1 MTRSHFLTVRLNKVR
16 IKLKGTWLII
26 FPDYTM
32 LLSLLFPD
40 YTMLLSLLFPD
51 YTMLL
56 SIRAKL
62 KIKSQRYRNKKDEN
76 LASPKE

>member
-1 MTRSHFLTVRLNKVR
+1 
-16 IKLKGTWLII
+16 
-26 FPDYTM
+26 M
-32 LLSLLFPD
+32 LLSP
-40 YTMLLSLLFPD
+40 LFPD

-76 LASPKE
+76 LALPKE